1 MKYLKLF
8 KIFEF
13 VKFEQGRM
21 TDWRNW
27 ATSEEEIEEMESL
40 FPESLFRDIEDITA
54 NISDLMAAN
63 LTYDVVK
70 DTTIRGKDK
79 LLIIRM
85 IFEKKGSLEVSAQDL
100 VDTFFHLKEYM
111 RENVYMNTKVTIS
124 LSDGEYHKANGGDI
138 DDLLS
143 NVLDESDAKVNRA
156 TIEFLTRV

>member
-1 MKYLKLF
+1 
-8 KIFEF
+8 
-13 VKFEQGRM
+13 M

-54 NISDLMAAN
+54 NISDSMAAN

-85 IFEKKGSLEVSAQDL
+85 TFEKKGSLDVSAKEL
-100 VDTFFHLKEYM
+100 ASAFFHLKEYM
-111 RENVYMNTKVTIS
+111 RENVYMNTKMTIS

-138 DDLLS
+138 DDLLD
-143 NVLDESDAKVNRA
+143 V
-156 TIEFLTRV
+156 IM